1 MAPGCREREAGFSL
15 VEVSVAIGLA
25 GILTVVFAMTLS
37 TAAGNSGWS
46 NVALKVHEEHRR
58 NLDSIATAMRGA
70 AASSLM
76 GFDASGTS
84 SAPSYQCVTGMK
96 AGAPILDAPR
106 QISWRARSESVE
118 GVAKPGELVV
128 TSGGQ
133 QTVIARRVPAGGFRA
148 TLLGSTLRI
157 TLTTYSSGTNDRLAM
172 LTGDT

>member
-1 MAPGCREREAGFSL
+1 
-15 VEVSVAIGLA
+15 
-25 GILTVVFAMTLS
+25 
-37 TAAGNSGWS
+37 
-46 NVALKVHEEHRR
+46 
-58 NLDSIATAMRGA
+58 
-70 AASSLM
+70 
-76 GFDASGTS
+76 
-84 SAPSYQCVTGMK
+84 MK

-172 LTGDT
+172 LTGDTSLALRN